1 MGKLL
6 IVVGILLVI
15 SGCGA
20 NERPDAGKNSRQ
32 LVQVKNSAAPNA
44 DRKTGQRAAS
54 HLEQIA
60 SSVPKV
66 NGATA
71 VVLGKYAIVGIDID
85 SKVERSEAGT
95 IKYSVAEALKDDPYG
110 ARAMV
115 IADPDLNARLREI
128 SADIEDGR
136 PVQGILY
143 ELADLAARM
152 VPEVPGK
159 IVEPERGR
167 PVRESKEQMRK
178 EDQRKLE
185 NRQEEE
191 SHWRK

>member
-6 IVVGILLVI
+6 IIVGILLVI

-20 NERPDAGKNSRQ
+20 NERPDTGKNSRH

-44 DRKTGQRAAS
+44 DRKAGQRAAS

-66 NGATA
+66 NGANA

-143 ELADLAARM
+143 ELADLAARI

-159 IVEPERGR
+159 SVEPERGR
-167 PVRESKEQMRK
+167 PVKESKEQMRK
-178 EDQRKLE
+178 EDKGKLE